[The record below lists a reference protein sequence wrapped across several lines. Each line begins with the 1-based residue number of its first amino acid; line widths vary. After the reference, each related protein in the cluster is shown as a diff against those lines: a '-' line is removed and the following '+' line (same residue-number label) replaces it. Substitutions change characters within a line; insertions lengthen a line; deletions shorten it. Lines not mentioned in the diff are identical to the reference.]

1 MEKWGGFLV
10 KNVDTGRTDNMLAGA
25 WRTLG
30 GLQSTSK
37 DKMVLYFVKTNKNPI
52 QTLQPHTVHGTITL
66 YFPEMAKKRVPAFL
80 LQVCRR

>member
-1 MEKWGGFLV
+1 MEKWGSFLV

-37 DKMVLYFVKTNKNPI
+37 DKMMLYFVKTNKKLPI
-52 QTLQPHTVHGTITL
+52 
-66 YFPEMAKKRVPAFL
+66 F
-80 LQVCRR
+80 

>member
-37 DKMVLYFVKTNKNPI
+37 DKMILYCKKNGKLPI
-52 QTLQPHTVHGTITL
+52 
-66 YFPEMAKKRVPAFL
+66 F
-80 LQVCRR
+80 

>member
-37 DKMVLYFVKTNKNPI
+37 AQVQDIVDAVKNGKLDIKDVDLCYNVPSIGRSVPKN
-52 QTLQPHTVHGTITL
+52 
-66 YFPEMAKKRVPAFL
+66 R
-80 LQVCRR
+80 